1 MIRWVE
7 KIIIYAIF
15 IDDPIWVGYISFVSS
30 SNLVLYWVFKRR
42 DEFACGLKWRE
53 KGWRQFMADESMLYL
68 KVERELR
75 AAIQRGEFRVGCKL
89 PNERELAGRF
99 GVSRT
104 TVRLAMNPLRQ
115 SGLLRSERG
124 KYGVF
129 LSEMAAANIPTPS
142 QAIASQPRFL
152 HIVAVHCQP
161 YRIWEME
168 VIRMAQESAGQAG
181 WRVCPHWFDSLE
193 DARKLVME
201 LDSDPTVVGGVLV
214 GGLTSAQAAGLT
226 AGSRLAWVR
235 MGDFVENTR
244 RIPVIDQVLGDN
256 YAFTAQVTRDLVELG
271 CRHPAMLLFDRN
283 RVWSREAISA
293 YRSVLDAAGIPPDN
307 QQILDMVVLR
317 AFRSSATSED
327 NERRNLRAI
336 HRAFAYWR
344 QTDRWPDAIFLWGQ
358 RPEIMDNALR
368 ADATARERLADVR
381 MAVLSS
387 EQTKIASIHHHSFLI
402 PIRWYLFSMREMA
415 DLAVAQMDARQREP
429 GKPGRDPRREY
440 VRTLK
445 MEQTFGTCVEV
456 HEHLEPEELARLVVA

>member
-1 MIRWVE
+1 
-7 KIIIYAIF
+7 
-15 IDDPIWVGYISFVSS
+15 
-30 SNLVLYWVFKRR
+30 
-42 DEFACGLKWRE
+42 
-53 KGWRQFMADESMLYL
+53 MLYL

-168 VIRMAQESAGQAG
+168 VIRMVQESAGQAG
-181 WRVCPHWFDSLE
+181 WRVCPHWLDSLE
-193 DARKLVME
+193 AARKLVEE

-214 GGLTSAQAAGLT
+214 GGLTSEQAAGLT

-235 MGDFVENTR
+235 MGDFMDHTR
-244 RIPVIDQVLGDN
+244 HIPVIDQVLGDN
-256 YAFTAQVTRDLVELG
+256 YAFAARMTRDVVGLG
-271 CRHPAMLLFDRN
+271 CRNPAMLVYGQDMVWN
-283 RVWSREAISA
+283 RETISA

-317 AFRSSATSED
+317 EIRYPTNSED
-327 NERRNLRAI
+327 NERLNLRAI
-336 HRAFAYWR
+336 HRMFAYWR
-344 QTDRWPDAIFLWGQ
+344 QTDRWPDAIFLWGHG
-358 RPEIMDNALR
+358 PEIVDNALR
-368 ADATARERLADVR
+368 TDAAARQRLADVQVV
-381 MAVLSS
+381 VLSS
-387 EQTKIASIHHHSFLI
+387 EQMKITSMHHHSFSI

-415 DLAVAQMDARQREP
+415 DLVVTQMDARQRESEES
-429 GKPGRDPRREY
+429 GKPGEPRRAY

-445 MEQTFGTCVEV
+445 MEQTSGTSEASMEV
-456 HEHLEPEELARLVVA
+456 PEHFEPEELARLVVA